1 VASEQMLD
9 LAVIAKEFGQRPSSL
24 VGIEDPVLAINF
36 DAAGVARLLQAREAA
51 REETPDRLEF

>member
-1 VASEQMLD
+1 MLD